1 MTFIQTALI
10 YLLIYT
16 LFVLIGRGFFII
28 YSKLTNRKVDEL
40 FKIDKFYFYLFTGV
54 FVLSNCIFI
63 LNFFLPAK
71 SNIIIFV
78 ILIFV
83 TTNFFRIPKKSFN
96 KNKLLY
102 IFTTPLVVSIFN
114 NNGSTDS
121 FMYHFANQKI
131 IFEEKI
137 ILGLSNLTET
147 LGYAS
152 IFEYISSI
160 FWLDDIYTYVQL
172 INLLFIGA
180 FYHLIIHLFNNKNY
194 YFKNLSLLILI
205 VGIIDNFGFDGGRN
219 GFIFIQ
225 EVGKFDASFGIVFF
239 ICFLIITLINYQK
252 ILTSTEIHFAFLAV
266 TFLSQIKPFGYI
278 LFFPLFF
285 IIYNK
290 TKLKVF
296 NYLFRNYIFLL
307 VNVLWLLKSV
317 LNNSCMIYPVQF
329 TCFKNLPWHFPGQA
343 KLISLKAISN
353 NRDPNVGLQSIG
365 NMNWVTNYWIN
376 ENTSYILNIILTIL
390 ILFIIFKNK
399 NRFIDNFND
408 FNLFFFTFVYIALWF
423 FYFPNYRFAT
433 GYFLSLY
440 LIIFSR
446 KLLSPLN
453 SFYKIIYQKNVF
465 YILFTFC
472 LLFTVRVDSYRS
484 LISNYSDDISIRYTI
499 PDQNYIKRLDSFGVY
514 PENFYCFIN
523 TQCSISDQK
532 IDEKILYS
540 YKTYTPVNKSVNE
553 DILDNINDT
562 ESSK

>member
-1 MTFIQTALI
+1 MTFIETALI

-16 LFVLIGRGFFII
+16 LFVFIGRGFFII
-28 YSKLTNRKVDEL
+28 YSKLTNRKVDKL

-71 SNIIIFV
+71 SNIINFV

-96 KNKLLY
+96 KSKLLY
-102 IFTTPLVVSIFN
+102 TFTAPLVVSIFN

-137 ILGLSNLTET
+137 ILGMSNLTET

-152 IFEYISSI
+152 LFEYISSI

-180 FYHLIIHLFNNKNY
+180 FYHLIIHLFNKKNY

-205 VGIIDNFGFDGGRN
+205 VGFIDNFGFDGGRN

-239 ICFLIITLINYQK
+239 ICFLIITIINYQK
-252 ILTSTEIHFAFLAV
+252 TLTSTEIHFAFLAV

-278 LFFPLFF
+278 LFLPLFF

-317 LNNSCMIYPVQF
+317 LINSCIIYPVQF
-329 TCFKNLPWHFPGQA
+329 TCFKNLPWYFPGQA

-365 NMNWVTNYWIN
+365 NMKWVTNYWIE

-399 NRFIDNFND
+399 NRFIKNFND
-408 FNLFFFTFVYIALWF
+408 LILFFFTLGYIALWF

-440 LIIFSR
+440 FIIFSR

-453 SFYKIIYQKNVF
+453 SFYKIIYHKNVF

-472 LLFTVRVDSYRS
+472 LLFTVRLDSYRS

-499 PDQNYIKRLDSFGVY
+499 PDQNYIKRPDSFGVY

-532 IDEKILYS
+532 IDEKILYN
-540 YKTYTPVNKSVNE
+540 YKTYTPVNKSVNVN
-553 DILDNINDT
+553 ILNNINDT